1 MNQPLPNGKANFV
14 IVKMHKSYQACKYFW
29 TTNMSIATMEIYH
42 NFDVAS
48 ILTLFLKV
56 FFLLLF
62 VIFISNL
69 VCIEEVNVEV
79 HKKNDNGFK

>member
-1 MNQPLPNGKANFV
+1 
-14 IVKMHKSYQACKYFW
+14 
-29 TTNMSIATMEIYH
+29 
-42 NFDVAS
+42 VAS

>member
-14 IVKMHKSYQACKYFW
+14 IVKMHRSYQACKYFW
-29 TTNMSIATMEIYH
+29 TTNMSIATMEIYL

-56 FFLLLF
+56 FFCFFLLF
-62 VIFISNL
+62 SFQTWYAWRRV
-69 VCIEEVNVEV
+69 
-79 HKKNDNGFK
+79 